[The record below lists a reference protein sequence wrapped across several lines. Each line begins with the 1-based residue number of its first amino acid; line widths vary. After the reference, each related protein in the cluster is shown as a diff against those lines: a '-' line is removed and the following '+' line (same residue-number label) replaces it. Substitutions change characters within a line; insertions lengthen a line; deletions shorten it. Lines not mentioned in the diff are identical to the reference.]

1 MDVGCLRCEMFK
13 TWDVGQNVG
22 DVGCLECG
30 YSGCGI
36 LSMWDVENRGC

>member
-1 MDVGCLRCEMFK
+1 MFK
-13 TWDVGQNVG
+13 MWDVGQNVG

-36 LSMWDVENRGC
+36 LSMWDVENRGY